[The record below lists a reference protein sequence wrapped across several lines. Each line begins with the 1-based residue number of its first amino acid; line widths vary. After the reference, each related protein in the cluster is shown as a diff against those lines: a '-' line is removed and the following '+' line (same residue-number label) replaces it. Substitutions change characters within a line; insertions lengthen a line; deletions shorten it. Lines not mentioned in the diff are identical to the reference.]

1 MTFRAENRTS
11 SCRLASSLRAFANFR
26 TNVQRRPN
34 VDAELMHQ
42 AANDA
47 RLLAIL
53 VTRRARFGSTSRW
66 NDLEIESA
74 IANDFQSVRH
84 DPIDLYRPCDH
95 RSTAARSLN
104 GVEIIGTEPL
114 PLLAIA

>member
-34 VDAELMHQ
+34 VDAELLHQ

-84 DPIDLYRPCDH
+84 DPIDLCHAATD
-95 RSTAARSLN
+95 RSSL
-104 GVEIIGTEPL
+104 VK
-114 PLLAIA
+114 